1 MVADASVSSDLLYL
15 AGSMSESERLFLP
28 HIAGMAGYTPGEQP
42 RHQGVIKLNTNENPY
57 PPSPRVLQALIE
69 ACGEGLR
76 RYPDAE
82 ARDVRQQLGRLF
94 DLPIEQILLGNGSDE
109 ILNIIVRSFAG
120 PGHGVALLHPTYP
133 YYRKLLE
140 LQDAQALESEFPEDY
155 SLPED
160 FAPSDAR
167 LALIANP
174 NSPSGTVLSP
184 EDVLRVVGRTEGM
197 VVVDE
202 AYVDFAVGGCLDLVR
217 ECPRVIVTR
226 TMSKSFSLAA
236 LRIGFCFAAP
246 EVIAGL
252 WKVKEHYNVST
263 LSQVAAAAA
272 LEDASWMQANA
283 ERIQTTRQRLTGRLR
298 ELGLAV
304 WTSQANFVLARLSS
318 PPASEVFERLRDRG
332 ILVRYFRE
340 PRLSDCLRIT
350 VGTDA
355 EIDSLLTEIQSLV

>member
-94 DLPIEQILLGNGSDE
+94 DLPIEQILLGNGS
-109 ILNIIVRSFAG
+109 
-120 PGHGVALLHPTYP
+120 YP

-140 LQDAQALESEFPEDY
+140 LQDAQALESEFPEYY